1 MNEEY
6 IPLPELLTEYLRIK
20 FELREAKE
28 AILKSNGFEKKGKV
42 DWRKF
47 DKYEWEAMKLW
58 HETKTQRY
66 QRGGLVAVMEEPVKV
81 KGKKYQV
88 GRQRIAIHSLK

>member
-1 MNEEY
+1 MNEEEL
-6 IPLPELLTEYLRIK
+6 IDLPDALKDFLRIK

-47 DKYEWEAMKLW
+47 DRYEWEAMKLW
-58 HETKTQRY
+58 HEAGLQRF
-66 QRGGLVAVMEEPVKV
+66 QVRGLVAVMEEPVKV
-81 KGKKYQV
+81 KGKRYEV
-88 GRQRIAIHSLK
+88 GRKRIAIHSK